1 MDLREHL
8 YLDWSKQDRARL
20 RDIALK
26 VYTVLGIACAAALLF
41 VAIEARAVE
50 IPVHVLEKDGVTV
63 RLMGTPCVDPKSI
76 AQINPAFLP
85 QFKAIDS
92 VWPEKDGSRK
102 RYAGCWAEI
111 KAGEYGALEDT
122 FVLVFED
129 NTSGMVSKSE
139 FKKVRGQRGA

>member
-1 MDLREHL
+1 MN
-8 YLDWSKQDRARL
+8 
-20 RDIALK
+20 
-26 VYTVLGIACAAALLF
+26 TVLPKWFWAGVIFIVSVVLYAMP
-41 VAIEARAVE
+41 VRAQD
-50 IPVHVLEKDGVTV
+50 IPVHVLEKDGVEI

-76 AQINPAFLP
+76 ASINPAFLSR
-85 QFKAIDS
+85 FKAIDS

-129 NTSGMVSKSE
+129 NTSGAVPKSE
-139 FKKVRGQRGA
+139 FKKVKGQQGA